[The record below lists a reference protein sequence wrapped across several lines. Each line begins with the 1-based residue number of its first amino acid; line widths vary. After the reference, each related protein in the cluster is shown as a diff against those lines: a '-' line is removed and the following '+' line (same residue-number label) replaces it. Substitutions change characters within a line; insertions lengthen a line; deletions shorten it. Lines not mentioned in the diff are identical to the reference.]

1 MTPSTLSRPTT
12 FLAPLNIREVAFVL
26 DLNERQVNQA
36 IDRAKLR
43 VFRTGRLAAQK
54 KARTILLPDL
64 FSYAVEERTAALVS
78 FTKAGRTTLHRAMK
92 ASAVQDVF
100 RAVDANIA
108 ALSEYPAHASVLT
121 STMQDATD
129 QLNTVIAALE
139 ITIGPIRVALGE
151 VIAPL
156 LSGVTQVAVSR
167 GAVVSDPG
175 IRGGEPV
182 IAGTRIPVYMLAD
195 LKAQAVNDDVLL
207 ADYPSL
213 TQALLTQAL
222 LYAQL
227 HPRAGR
233 PKQQDAS
240 WRKDEP
246 VFRLAAG
253 ARRVSQTSRKAAARS
268 GTTSTKPARGQR

>member
-1 MTPSTLSRPTT
+1 MTSSTLSRPTT
-12 FLAPLNIREVAFVL
+12 FLAPLSIREAAFVL

-36 IDRAKLR
+36 IDRSKLR

-64 FSYAVEERTAALVS
+64 FSYAVEERTAELVS
-78 FTKAGRTTLHRAMK
+78 FTKAGRTTLHQAMK
-92 ASAVQDVF
+92 ASAMQDVF

-108 ALSEYPAHASVLT
+108 ALSEYPANASVLT

-167 GAVVSDPG
+167 GAVVSDLG

-195 LKAQAVNDDVLL
+195 LKAQAVSDDVLL

-213 TQALLTQAL
+213 TQTLLTQAL

-233 PKQQDAS
+233 PKQPDAS

-253 ARRVSQTSRKAAARS
+253 ARRVSETSRKDAARS
-268 GTTSTKPARGQR
+268 GTTSTKPALGQR